1 MKRVLFVILVT
12 VFFSIRILGTPQT
25 PDNIIYNG
33 IIYKLLHVYPME
45 SFLKKHPDKHPKKDL
60 FFTSTALSRGYLATF
75 EIKGNQLYLK
85 DIIINTVDSTSNSK
99 DYVKIQKSVMS
110 EVFPNQTL
118 VKINWVT
125 GLFVLPAGK
134 KIEGPKA
141 YVDYSST
148 YEKYIVLEMEKGIL
162 KREKEL
168 SYSEYE
174 IFRQEQFEAFKK
186 TDEYEKI
193 KANLLKKR
201 FTEKDINELVQYQIF
216 EYSSKILVE

>member
-1 MKRVLFVILVT
+1 MKRLLIKFLVT
-12 VFFSIRILGTPQT
+12 VSFSSTVFGTPQI
-25 PDNIIYNG
+25 PDIIVYHG
-33 IIYKLLHVYPME
+33 KEYELWHSYPME
-45 SFLKKHPDKHPKKDL
+45 SFFKKYPDKHPKKDL
-60 FFTSTALSRGYLATF
+60 SHSTALKRGYLATF
-75 EIKGNQLYLK
+75 EMKGDQLYLK
-85 DIIINTVDSTSNSK
+85 DIGLRDGERRNERGINSPNW
-99 DYVKIQKSVMS
+99 KSVMS

-168 SYSEYE
+168 TYSEYE